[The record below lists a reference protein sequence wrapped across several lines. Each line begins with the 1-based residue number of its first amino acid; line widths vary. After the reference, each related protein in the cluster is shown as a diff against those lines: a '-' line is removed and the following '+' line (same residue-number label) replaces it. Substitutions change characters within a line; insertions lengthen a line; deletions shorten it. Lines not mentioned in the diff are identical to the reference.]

1 MISEPIETVR
11 VQPADQFEQVA
22 ARENSRRGTFGIKA
36 KLFLAFCAMAGFTI
50 SAAAIAWYA
59 FVTIERSVERIT
71 AESIPAMT
79 VSLRLAEKSEEIAA
93 AAPALIASADQ
104 AERVLAQTRLKERSR
119 ELTRLTHE
127 LEVTGVERET
137 VEALSKIQEQI
148 TTGLVALNEAVEKRL
163 RLNEQRETASTGI
176 AAAHGQLIEVLEP
189 LVDDA
194 VFDLIISGEDLT
206 AKSTEVITGLV
217 EGGVGAIHQ
226 LLTVNAEL
234 NLAAGLLTEAANTSD
249 SVLIQPIRERFL
261 AAAATVER
269 SMDEMSDLVVHEALR
284 RPLNAF
290 LAFGSGE
297 DNIFDLRQR
306 ELRAIVAERATIELK
321 RERMAE
327 TLKAAHSVLLDIL
340 TPIIDDAT
348 FDLVTHADDVTTQN
362 AEAITNLIDGGV
374 NTLQV
379 LLALRAEG
387 NLAAGLLAEA
397 VNISDHALIQPIR
410 ERFIAASYHIE
421 QQLDQLPDQAESQEV
436 REKLDRLI
444 AFGVGDDGIFSI
456 REEELS
462 QIATAENLL
471 QVARSLTIRLGDQV
485 TALVAAEQSKSDQAA
500 RQASQAI
507 SDGELVLLMITSVS
521 VVGGM
526 LIVLFYVTP
535 RVIKP
540 LENITTAM
548 TELAAGDTSVNIPAR
563 ERRDEI
569 GHMAQALGVF
579 RDTAIEV
586 QKSNLREIRET
597 RRRLTDAIE
606 TISEGFSLYDKE
618 DRLVVCNSM
627 YRTLLYPNIEDE
639 ITTGMTFE
647 SIVRR
652 AADQGYIEDAKGR
665 LEEWLEQRLVRHRDP
680 GGPHVQE
687 RADGRWIMVSER
699 KTEDGGTV
707 AVYSDI
713 SELKQREKE
722 LADKSSALEQLSNQL
737 AKYLSPQVYESI
749 FSGRQEVKIESARK
763 KLTVF
768 FSDIAGFTETADK
781 LESEDLTKLL
791 NHYLTEMSQIAMKY
805 GATIDKYVGDAIVIF
820 FGDPETGGVKEDALA
835 CVKMAIAM
843 RKRMLELGSIWR
855 DSGIEKPLQVRIG
868 INTGYCTVGNFGSE
882 DRMDYTIIGGGVN
895 LASRLES
902 AATPGEILISYET
915 YAYVKDQIECEE
927 RGEIN
932 VKGIAH
938 LVATYQVVD
947 TYNYL
952 GKHRQLIREH
962 LPNLKLDLD
971 LDAMSIN
978 ERSRATT
985 VLQRALDRLSSLGT
999 K

>member
-999 K
+999 E